1 MAEKILIVEDDER
14 FRRALRSA
22 LADQGYGI
30 EEAGSVSDAREV
42 LKREAI
48 QVILLDLNL
57 PVQSGTVLLELIK
70 NRADE
75 YRVII
80 LTAHDDRLSA
90 EKAKS
95 YSVYRY
101 LTKTSHSFSES
112 LRFEINSAFEDLEKS
127 KKRIFLSYARENH
140 TRVKRHYKR
149 FLSEGFKPW
158 MDMLDLQPGET
169 WEVEIN
175 KAIVESSFFIAFLS
189 SSWQEDRYMPKEID
203 IALTVKAA
211 KSDNFVIAM
220 NTSRSQPNASR
231 YYSLCFIISNSS

>member
-140 TRVKRHYKR
+140 
-149 FLSEGFKPW
+149 
-158 MDMLDLQPGET
+158 
-169 WEVEIN
+169 
-175 KAIVESSFFIAFLS
+175 S
-189 SSWQEDRYMPKEID
+189 SSSSINDKE
-203 IALTVKAA
+203 VRRR
-211 KSDNFVIAM
+211 
-220 NTSRSQPNASR
+220 SRGTGRGDKIEFAR
-231 YYSLCFIISNSS
+231 ARRRRSLLKQTQSPFPQRARQTMETLNSPAH